1 MGGAPIWFEF
11 IETPVFTK
19 RLNAAASREV
29 LFAIQADM
37 LEDPNRWP
45 VIRGTHGARKGRVAD
60 PTKARG
66 KSGSFRYLYMYL
78 AHLQQIYLILLFGK
92 DEQDNLSPEQ
102 TKLVASLVD
111 AIRSEG
117 K

>member
-1 MGGAPIWFEF
+1 
-11 IETPVFTK
+11 
-19 RLNAAASREV
+19 
-29 LFAIQADM
+29 LFAFQADL

-45 VIRGTHGARKGRVAD
+45 GIQGTHGARKGRIAD

-78 AHLQQIYLILLFGK
+78 AHLQQIYVILLFGK

-102 TKLVASLVD
+102 TRLVALLVD
-111 AIRSEG
+111 AIRREG

>member
-1 MGGAPIWFEF
+1 MYSYMAVHELSLILP
-11 IETPVFTK
+11 
-19 RLNAAASREV
+19 
-29 LFAIQADM
+29 ADSS
-37 LEDPNRWP
+37 
-45 VIRGTHGARKGRVAD
+45 K
-60 PTKARG
+60 
-66 KSGSFRYLYMYL
+66 MYL